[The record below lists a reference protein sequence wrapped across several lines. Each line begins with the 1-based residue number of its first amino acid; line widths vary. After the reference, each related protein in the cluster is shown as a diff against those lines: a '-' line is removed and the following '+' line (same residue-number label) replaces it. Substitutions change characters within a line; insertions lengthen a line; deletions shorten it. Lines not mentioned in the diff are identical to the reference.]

1 MGNGIEVRQKCCFGF
16 SYLIGEDNGIATIDK
31 VLIRVRHIDWLQRT
45 IQLNY
50 RVVSLG
56 PDSQSIIQQL
66 SEWDFLDRQRSS
78 IAVYA
83 VGFMQAISV
92 RV

>member
-1 MGNGIEVRQKCCFGF
+1 MLIRIRLPGWLMGNGIEVRQKCCFGF

-66 SEWDFLDRQRSS
+66 SVWDF
-78 IAVYA
+78 
-83 VGFMQAISV
+83 
-92 RV
+92 